1 MTSDNLT
8 DPNNNNKE
16 TKVVFRRDLGLFDA
30 TMIGIGAMIGAGIFV
45 LTGIAAEKAGPA
57 AILAFTLNGI
67 LTFFTAFSY
76 AELASA
82 IPEAGGGY
90 SFIMKAMPRYMG
102 FLSGWMLWFAYTVA
116 CSLYAKG
123 FASYALEMYS
133 IDLFG
138 ISEHSLALLIA
149 FLITALFVI
158 LNVLG
163 TVVSG
168 KAENIIV
175 MAKVLIL
182 GVFIIFGLKA
192 ILQNPSYAIS
202 SFSPFLPNGL
212 NGVFVAMGLTFIA
225 FEGYD
230 LIATVSEEV
239 KDPEKNIPRAIFISL
254 LVTIIIYLFIIFT
267 AIGAIYPEN
276 GIPSWI
282 FLGNA
287 GETAIVEAAK
297 QFIPSI
303 GFLVIGAG
311 GILSTM
317 SALNAT
323 IIASSRVSFSMGR
336 DRLLPKLFEKIHS
349 QRRTPIYAVLIT
361 GFIIILMALTL
372 PIESV
377 ASAASLFFLLT
388 FAMVN
393 MSVILLRKKMPEGKI
408 KRGYKIPLYPIPPV
422 LGVISSIG
430 ISFYIEQKA
439 WIVGLLWIGLGIA
452 IYAVFI
458 SKFEEE
464 KEEEKVVTIVSE
476 KALLSK
482 KYHVLLPIANFSNT
496 KLVEFA
502 SAITSKKD
510 GDLTLLNVIGIPW
523 TNAIKMVGS
532 RFVDDRREK
541 LNKIKKITREKGIIP
556 NSMIVVSHNIP
567 DAVLDVAKEEK
578 IDLIILGWRGW
589 TLSNKIFGSVIDPVV
604 QFAPCDV
611 AVIKTHNR
619 DRDWIPKKIL
629 LPTGRGDHAKRAVD
643 IAISLCKEYDS
654 EITVISI
661 AKEHRLL
668 NKAKKYATNLTS
680 IIKEKES
687 KISDASLS
695 EEVFVSKSIVDG
707 IVNKSTEY
715 DMVVLGASG
724 EWFLKNLVFGSIPEI
739 VAKRVNCSVIMVKK
753 YRRGTS
759 LLKRLRE
766 GGYL

>member
-1 MTSDNLT
+1 MTSDN
-8 DPNNNNKE
+8 DQGNNKE

-30 TMIGIGAMIGAGIFV
+30 SMIGIGAMIGAGIFV
-45 LTGIAAEKAGPA
+45 LTGIAAGKAGPA

-67 LTFFTAFSY
+67 LTLFTAFSY

-138 ISEHSLALLIA
+138 ISDHSLELLIA

-175 MAKVLIL
+175 LAKVLIL
-182 GVFIIFGLKA
+182 GVFIIFGLKV

-254 LVTIIIYLFIIFT
+254 LVTIIIYILIIFT

-303 GFLVIGAG
+303 GVLVIGAG

-336 DRLLPKLFEKIHS
+336 DRLLPKLFEKIHAR
-349 QRRTPIYAVLIT
+349 RRTPIYAVLIT

-439 WIVGLLWIGLGIA
+439 WIVGGLWIGLGIA
-452 IYAVFI
+452 IYTVFI
-458 SKFEEE
+458 SKFEKEE

-482 KYHVLLPIANFSNT
+482 KYHVLLPIANPSNT

-502 SAITSKKD
+502 SAITSKQD

-532 RFVDDRREK
+532 RFVDDRREM
-541 LNKIKKITREKGIIP
+541 LNKIKKITRERGVIP
-556 NSMIVVSHNIP
+556 HSMIVVSHNIP

-578 IDLIILGWRGW
+578 TNLIILGWRGW

-611 AVIKTHNR
+611 AVIKTHNM

-629 LPTGRGDHAKRAVD
+629 LPTGRGDHAKKAVD

-661 AKEHRLL
+661 AKEPKLL
-668 NKAKKYATNLTS
+668 DKAKKYATNLTS

-687 KISDASLS
+687 SKASLKVS

-715 DMVVLGASG
+715 DMVIIGASR

-753 YRRGTS
+753 YRRGAS
-759 LLKRLRE
+759 LLKRFLRE
-766 GGYL
+766 GG

>member
-1 MTSDNLT
+1 MTSDN
-8 DPNNNNKE
+8 DQENNKE

-30 TMIGIGAMIGAGIFV
+30 SMIGIGAMIGAGIFV
-45 LTGIAAEKAGPA
+45 LTGIAAGKAGPA

-67 LTFFTAFSY
+67 LTLFTAFSY

-239 KDPEKNIPRAIFISL
+239 KNPEKNIPRAIFISL
-254 LVTIIIYLFIIFT
+254 FVTMIIYIFIIFT

-336 DRLLPKLFEKIHS
+336 DRLLPKLFEKIHA

-377 ASAASLFFLLT
+377 ASTASLFFLLT

-393 MSVILLRKKMPEGKI
+393 ISVILLRKKMPEGKI
-408 KRGYKIPLYPIPPV
+408 KRGYKIP
-422 LGVISSIG
+422 
-430 ISFYIEQKA
+430 
-439 WIVGLLWIGLGIA
+439 
-452 IYAVFI
+452 
-458 SKFEEE
+458 
-464 KEEEKVVTIVSE
+464 
-476 KALLSK
+476 
-482 KYHVLLPIANFSNT
+482 
-496 KLVEFA
+496 
-502 SAITSKKD
+502 
-510 GDLTLLNVIGIPW
+510 
-523 TNAIKMVGS
+523 
-532 RFVDDRREK
+532 
-541 LNKIKKITREKGIIP
+541 
-556 NSMIVVSHNIP
+556 
-567 DAVLDVAKEEK
+567 
-578 IDLIILGWRGW
+578 
-589 TLSNKIFGSVIDPVV
+589 
-604 QFAPCDV
+604 
-611 AVIKTHNR
+611 
-619 DRDWIPKKIL
+619 
-629 LPTGRGDHAKRAVD
+629 
-643 IAISLCKEYDS
+643 
-654 EITVISI
+654 
-661 AKEHRLL
+661 
-668 NKAKKYATNLTS
+668 
-680 IIKEKES
+680 
-687 KISDASLS
+687 
-695 EEVFVSKSIVDG
+695 
-707 IVNKSTEY
+707 
-715 DMVVLGASG
+715 
-724 EWFLKNLVFGSIPEI
+724 
-739 VAKRVNCSVIMVKK
+739 
-753 YRRGTS
+753 
-759 LLKRLRE
+759 
-766 GGYL
+766 